1 MIRGERTNL
10 NNFRNTTLFEYCKN
24 KDKRTVNKYCN
35 PLSKCIFHKGMCQQ
49 FLNYVCT
56 RIKYINIVLIL
67 RASFSQSE
75 KSVAN
80 TEKGR
85 QK

>member
-35 PLSKCIFHKGMCQQ
+35 PLSKCIFHKGMC
-49 FLNYVCT
+49 
-56 RIKYINIVLIL
+56 
-67 RASFSQSE
+67 
-75 KSVAN
+75 
-80 TEKGR
+80 
-85 QK
+85 